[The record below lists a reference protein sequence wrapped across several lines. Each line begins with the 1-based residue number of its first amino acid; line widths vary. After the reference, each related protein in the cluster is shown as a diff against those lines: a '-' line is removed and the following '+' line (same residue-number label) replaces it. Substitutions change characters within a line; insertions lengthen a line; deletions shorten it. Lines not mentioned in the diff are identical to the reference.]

1 MFSTHVNLVCR
12 SLVSIVWLSCIL
24 PEIHGQEENLS
35 LEDETEP
42 GVTGEVPAVS
52 VAGDVSRGS
61 DPRIKSRRPESESRQ
76 FVVYGADFST
86 RVALASLAEDMRK
99 ALIKMLGREDE
110 QWEHSIVIQLRE

>member
-1 MFSTHVNLVCR
+1 MSSCNPRSREALVVFSTHVNLVCR

-52 VAGDVSRGS
+52 VSYTHLTL
-61 DPRIKSRRPESESRQ
+61 P
-76 FVVYGADFST
+76 T
-86 RVALASLAEDMRK
+86 T
-99 ALIKMLGREDE
+99 
-110 QWEHSIVIQLRE
+110 